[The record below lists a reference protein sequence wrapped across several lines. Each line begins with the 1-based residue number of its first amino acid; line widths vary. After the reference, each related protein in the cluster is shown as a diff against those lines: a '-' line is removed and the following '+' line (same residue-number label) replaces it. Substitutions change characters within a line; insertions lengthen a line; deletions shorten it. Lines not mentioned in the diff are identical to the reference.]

1 MSPLD
6 PKSVLQARPT
16 ALAERLGDEIAILDP
31 DSGLYFGLNEV
42 GARVWELLREPK
54 SVQAITE
61 ELLKEY
67 EVDRD
72 RCQASVLNLAGSL
85 LNAKLVEI
93 IGEGT
98 A

>member
-6 PKSVLQARPT
+6 PKSILKVRT
-16 ALAERLGDEIAILDP
+16 NALAERLGDEIAILDP

-42 GARVWELLREPK
+42 GARVWELLQEPR
-54 SVQAITE
+54 SVRAVTD

-67 EVDRD
+67 EVARD

-85 LNAKLVEI
+85 LNAKLIEI
-93 IGEGT
+93 IGEDT